1 MRHPEEPPVP
11 ERQEAQRAPHVSMP
25 RSQRPRSGATR
36 RTLAEMRRVSLR
48 GRSVAYRITVS
59 PRARRLRLVI
69 RPETGLE
76 VVVPHGVSIASHEA
90 FLREKETWILA
101 TLDRL
106 AVQTAASAP
115 LPVVTGRTLAFAG
128 RTLTLQVRL
137 GAPAGRFRV
146 ALVGDVLSLTV
157 PDADADTARRA
168 LTAWYRKQAPRV
180 FAERLAAH
188 NARYGYQYGRVSIK
202 EQKSRWGSCSRL
214 GNLNFNWRL
223 LLAPLPVLDYVV
235 VHELCHLKEMN
246 HGARFWQLV
255 ARTCPTYMAQR
266 RWLRQHGHE
275 LRI

>member
-1 MRHPEEPPVP
+1 MRHPSDPPVP
-11 ERQEAQRAPHVSMP
+11 ERQEAQRAPHFSRTHP
-25 RSQRPRSGATR
+25 QRPRTTSPR
-36 RTLAEMRRVSLR
+36 RTLAEVRRVTLC
-48 GRSVAYRITVS
+48 GRSVPYRITIS

-76 VVVPHGVSIASHEA
+76 VILPQGVPLGAHEA

-106 AVQTAASAP
+106 AMQAAASVP
-115 LPVVTGRTLAFAG
+115 LPVVGGRKLAFAG
-128 RTLTLQVRL
+128 RTLTLQLRT

-146 ALVGDVLSLTV
+146 ALTGDVLSLTL
-157 PDADADTARRA
+157 PALDDETARRA
-168 LTAWYRKQAPRV
+168 LTVWYRRQAQRI
-180 FAERLAAH
+180 FGERLAAY
-188 NARYGYQYGRVSIK
+188 NTRYGYRYGRVSIK

-246 HGARFWQLV
+246 HSARFWQLV
-255 ARTCPTYMAQR
+255 ARTCPTYATQR